1 MGLQRCLTFD
11 LCEVVKANILL
22 HLFILLLLLRKVE
35 KTGRVLEV
43 HIAPSLKLYTLT
55 ILKIQIFHVFHLFL
69 KLYFSVCQC
78 IVEKNSPTAIVRN
91 WLAWRVCVPNP
102 ILLRVFI

>member
-1 MGLQRCLTFD
+1 MGLQRYLTFD

-55 ILKIQIFHVFHLFL
+55 ILNIQIFNVCSVFVSTDTFPVFL
-69 KLYFSVCQC
+69 
-78 IVEKNSPTAIVRN
+78 
-91 WLAWRVCVPNP
+91 
-102 ILLRVFI
+102 